1 MESCCPATLCMQH
14 EWLLTEVSVNV
25 ERVSCY
31 VRACDSSGLNCSS
44 IPHLPLLV
52 GHTTKHVEELLVISL
67 EVQMPFH
74 SCTWA
79 KNLDG
84 VNITYGTPHHWYHI
98 WSYICMLLVWLKVAA
113 VQNQYIPNNCPCTDE
128 SDAVRSRFLPS
139 IGNRSYCESGNPING
154 HRSYYIDVEGY
165 LYHDDPLWDG

>member
-1 MESCCPATLCMQH
+1 M
-14 EWLLTEVSVNV
+14 
-25 ERVSCY
+25 
-31 VRACDSSGLNCSS
+31 
-44 IPHLPLLV
+44 
-52 GHTTKHVEELLVISL
+52 GHKTKHVEELLVISL

-84 VNITYGTPHHWYHI
+84 VNITYGTQHHWYHI
-98 WSYICMLLVWLKVAA
+98 WRYMHVAGATESICSSESILLYQIA
-113 VQNQYIPNNCPCTDE
+113 NCPYTNE
-128 SDAVRSRFLPS
+128 SDAVRSRPPPS

-165 LYHDDPLWDG
+165 LYHDDPLWNGQQYRSCCTGTNSPPWFSIQLPAQANNWNRSESWHYYQL

>member
-1 MESCCPATLCMQH
+1 MWTLMQLTAWHKHKRLNYIAKMAIVYGIMLPGYLMQH
-14 EWLLTEVSVNV
+14 EWLLTEVSVSV

-31 VRACDSSGLNCSS
+31 VRTCDSSGQNCSS
-44 IPHLPLLV
+44 IPHFPLLV

-84 VNITYGTPHHWYHI
+84 INIIYGTQHHWYHI
-98 WSYICMLLVWLKVAA
+98 WSYICMLLVWLKAA
-113 VQNQYIPNNCPCTDE
+113 AAQNQ
-128 SDAVRSRFLPS
+128 
-139 IGNRSYCESGNPING
+139 
-154 HRSYYIDVEGY
+154 
-165 LYHDDPLWDG
+165 